1 MIYLKNTFKQKE
13 IQYEI
18 KIISS
23 VFLMIDL
30 VYFYFLIYFIFY
42 FNDPFASDSIRNWIN
57 ILRAFIDLFTS
68 LRFPKLDSENPHQS
82 L

>member
-1 MIYLKNTFKQKE
+1 MIYLKNTVKQKE

-30 VYFYFLIYFIFY
+30 VYFYLLIYFIFY

-68 LRFPKLDSENPHQS
+68 LRFPKLDSENSHQS